1 MSTVLCQ
8 TQKHQTTDDL
18 RERVELLQT
27 QLRRAQRLATV
38 GTMAAM
44 VAHEFNNILTPI
56 LNYAQLAEN
65 GDAGMTQ
72 KAIRHALDG
81 SRRAVSVCR
90 ALLDLSGNNNEEMRE
105 IGLLDLV
112 NHVLEAMARE
122 PAKDGIILTKKIP
135 EKLRLTTRTSE
146 LAQVI
151 LNLLLNA
158 RWAVLKKGR
167 GHQIIV
173 SAQKSGGK
181 VLIRVADTGVGIPPE
196 NLDSIFE
203 PFFTTKGD
211 CGGSGLGLAVCR
223 HIVGSLGGQLS
234 VRSELGKGTV
244 FTIALPQ
251 ATADAPPRR
260 KAIRTRP
267 ALKLSV

>member
-1 MSTVLCQ
+1 MSTLLCQ

-56 LNYAQLAEN
+56 VNYAQLAEN
-65 GDAGMTQ
+65 GDAVMTQ
-72 KAIRHALDG
+72 KAIRHALEG

-90 ALLDLSGNNNEEMRE
+90 ALLDLSGNNNEEMQE
-105 IGLLDLV
+105 VGLLDLV
-112 NHVLEAMARE
+112 DRVLEAMARE

-135 EKLRLTTRTSE
+135 EKLRLTTRPSE

-158 RWAVLKKGR
+158 RWAVLEKGR

-203 PFFTTKGD
+203 PFFTTRGD
-211 CGGSGLGLAVCR
+211 CGGSGLGLAVCQ
-223 HIVGSLGGQLS
+223 HIVQSLGGQLS

-251 ATADAPPRR
+251 AAADARPRR
-260 KAIRTRP
+260 KSIRTRP
-267 ALKLSV
+267 TLKLSV

>member
-8 TQKHQTTDDL
+8 TQKHQENDDL

-56 LNYAQLAEN
+56 LNYAQMAKG
-65 GDAGMTQ
+65 GDAAMTQ
-72 KAIRHALDG
+72 KAVHHALEG
-81 SRRAVSVCR
+81 SQRAVAVCR
-90 ALLDLSGNNNEEMRE
+90 ALLDLSGNNNEDTQEV
-105 IGLLDLV
+105 GLLDLV
-112 NHVLEAMARE
+112 DHVLEAMARD
-122 PAKDGIILTKKIP
+122 PAKDGIVLTKKIP
-135 EKLRLTTRTSE
+135 EKLRLTTRPSE

-158 RWAVLKKGR
+158 RCAVLEKGR
-167 GHQIIV
+167 GHQINI

-181 VLIRVADTGVGIPPE
+181 VIIRVADTGIGIAPANIE
-196 NLDSIFE
+196 AIFE

-211 CGGSGLGLAVCR
+211 SGGSGLGLAVCQ
-223 HIVGSLGGQLS
+223 HIVQSLGGELS

-251 ATADAPPRR
+251 AGAGAPGR